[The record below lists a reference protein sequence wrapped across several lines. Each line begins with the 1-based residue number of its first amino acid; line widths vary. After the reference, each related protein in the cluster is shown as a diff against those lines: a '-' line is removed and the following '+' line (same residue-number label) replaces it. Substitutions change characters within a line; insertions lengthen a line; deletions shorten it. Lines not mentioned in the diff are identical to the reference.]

1 MQHKTK
7 TEHAKQ
13 IEELSRL
20 TGELAHEIKNPLSV
34 IKVNLKLI
42 REELQD
48 ADFSTSGKDTGRLE
62 ESCSKAMRKLAVIEK
77 ETDRLEQILDGFL
90 QYVSRTEMQ
99 LTSADINEVVD
110 DMVDFYSP
118 QAQGRKITI
127 RQSLCRE
134 ALICRVDV
142 NMIKQ
147 AILNLLINAQQ
158 AMSSGG
164 ELLIRT
170 ERQNKDA
177 VIQIGDTGSGIAPD
191 RLAHIFDGYY
201 SSRPRGSGLGLPTTR
216 KIIQTHK
223 GSISV
228 NSEQG
233 KGTLFTIKLPV
244 ESK

>member
-1 MQHKTK
+1 MQHKTNTDK
-7 TEHAKQ
+7 TEQSKQ

-48 ADFSTSGKDTGRLE
+48 ANFSPSGKGS

-90 QYVSRTEMQ
+90 QYVSRTELQ
-99 LTSADINEVVD
+99 LVSADINEVVD

-134 ALICRVDV
+134 ALVCRVDV
-142 NMIKQ
+142 NMLKQ

-158 AMSSGG
+158 AMSNGG

-170 ERQNKDA
+170 ERQNNDA

-216 KIIQTHK
+216 KIVQAHN

-228 NSEQG
+228 NSEEG
-233 KGTLFTIKLPV
+233 KGTLFTIKLPL